1 MSFFLVYARASSDPN
16 DQRISVDRQVK
27 LCTARGLDLWPD
39 AEARPFRDDNIS
51 AAKPGAK
58 RPGFDGF
65 RAAVRG
71 ARKGE
76 LVGVVVNE
84 QSRLTRLGDVGWKKI
99 AVMLDRA
106 GLKEV
111 QTLNQGP
118 VSIEEGNRLLGGFL
132 ALIDEEEV
140 ARTRKRVRAAHSQ
153 LFEEGRPSGRAPF
166 GYRSVERDKRR
177 HFEPDPVESAI
188 VADVFAWALEGHALA
203 TIAARLNDRGIAPRS
218 ASFKYKDGRVVTEWS
233 SQAVRHLLV
242 SPQMAALRPHTD
254 DDGQLHVNPA
264 KWDPIVDEDTWSRV
278 QRLLGRPSI
287 VTGVN
292 GESYRVRTKP
302 AAQPRHYLL
311 SGGRRRSGVTGQPG
325 QVYGVLR
332 CGRCGA
338 PLVAQTQGRRD
349 GTRVPAYSCHP
360 SKTGSEA
367 CGGVSISPAD
377 EVERLVVDAIQKR
390 LAKSPKLRARLNAAQ
405 DVDAAR
411 WRAQRDAAKTRMLA
425 AGQLLGEGTID
436 RDVFDTMH
444 GAAKAEYDT
453 ADARLAAVATDVA
466 LPSADD
472 VIERWETLTLAA
484 QRAVVER
491 LIERIDVAPGNL
503 GHPGFNPARLSRPTW
518 RA

>member
-16 DQRISVDRQVK
+16 DKRISVDRQIER
-27 LCTARGLDLWPD
+27 CTARGLDLWPY
-39 AEARPFRDDNIS
+39 AEARPFRDDNIT
-51 AAKPGAK
+51 AAKARVR
-58 RPGFDGF
+58 RPGFEGF
-65 RAAVRG
+65 CAEVRS

-84 QSRLTRLGDVGWKKI
+84 QSRLTRLGDAIWNEV

-106 GLKEV
+106 GLKEI
-111 QTLNQGP
+111 QTLNQGA
-118 VSIEEGNRLLGGFL
+118 VSIEEGNRLVGGIL
-132 ALIDEEEV
+132 ALVDKEEV
-140 ARTRKRVRAAHSQ
+140 ARTRKRVRAAHDQ
-153 LFEEGRPSGRAPF
+153 LFVEGRPSGRAPF
-166 GYRSVERDKRR
+166 GYRSIERDKRR
-177 HFEPDPVESAI
+177 HWVVDPVESKI
-188 VADVFAWALEGHALA
+188 VANVFTWALEGEAMS

-218 ASFKYKDGRVVTEWS
+218 ASFKYKDGRVVTRWS
-233 SQAVRHLLV
+233 SEAVRHLLV
-242 SPQMAALRPHTD
+242 SPQMAGRRPHTD
-254 DDGQLHVNPA
+254 DKGHLQIVPATWDG
-264 KWDPIVDEDTWSRV
+264 IVDVDTWSRV

-302 AAQPRHYLL
+302 APQPRRYLL
-311 SGGRRRSGVTGQPG
+311 SGGRRRSGMTGQPG
-325 QVYGVLR
+325 EVYGVLR
-332 CGRCGA
+332 CGRCGS

-349 GTRVPAYSCHP
+349 GTRIPAYSCHT
-360 SKTGSEA
+360 KIGSEA

-377 EVERLVVDAIQKR
+377 EVERLVVDAIQER
-390 LAKSPKLRARLNAAQ
+390 LAKTPKLRALLNAAQ
-405 DVDAAR
+405 DADAAR

-444 GAAKAEYDT
+444 SAAKVEYETAE
-453 ADARLAAVATDVA
+453 ARLATIATDVA

-491 LIERIDVAPGNL
+491 LIERIDVAPGSV
-503 GHPGFNPARLSRPTW
+503 GHPGFNPARLSPPKW

>member
-16 DQRISVDRQVK
+16 DQQISVDRQVK
-27 LCTARGLDLWPD
+27 LCTARGLDLWPS
-39 AEARPFRDDNIS
+39 AEARVFRDDDIT
-51 AAKPGAK
+51 AAKPGVR
-58 RPGFDGF
+58 RPGFEGF
-65 RAAVRG
+65 CAAVRS
-71 ARKGE
+71 ARRDE

-84 QSRLTRLGDVGWKKI
+84 QSRLTRLGKDGWDDVV
-99 AVMLDRA
+99 VMLTKAGVKKVETLRA
-106 GLKEV
+106 
-111 QTLNQGP
+111 GP
-118 VSIEEGNRLLGGFL
+118 VSVEPGNRLVGRIL
-132 ALIDEEEV
+132 AVVDQEEV
-140 ARTRKRVRAAHSQ
+140 ERIKARVQDAHRE
-153 LFEEGRPSGRAPF
+153 LFNEGRPSGRAPF
-166 GYRSVERDKRR
+166 GYRSVERDKRA
-177 HFEPDPVESAI
+177 HFEPDPVESA
-188 VADVFAWALEGHALA
+188 VVVDVFGWALEGHALS
-203 TIAARLNDRGIAPRS
+203 TIAARLNDRGVAPRS
-218 ASFKYKDGRVVTEWS
+218 ARFKYKDGRTVTQWRS
-233 SQAVRHLLV
+233 AAVRHLLV
-242 SPQMAALRPHTD
+242 SPQMAGLRSHTD
-254 DDGQLHVNPA
+254 AEGQLHTVPA
-264 KWDPIVDEDTWSRV
+264 TWDGIVDVDTWSRV

-292 GESYRVRTKP
+292 GETYRVRTKP

-325 QVYGVLR
+325 EVYGVLR
-332 CGRCGA
+332 CGRCGL

-405 DVDAAR
+405 DADAAR
-411 WRAQRDAAKTRMLA
+411 WRAQRDGAKTRMLA

-444 GAAKAEYDT
+444 GAAKVEYDA

-472 VIERWETLTLAA
+472 VIERWETLTLVA
-484 QRAVVER
+484 QRAVVKR
-491 LIERIDVAPGNL
+491 LIDRVDVAPGNL
-503 GHPGFNPARLSRPTW
+503 GHPGFNPARLSRPVW